1 MEEFCEILQDAL
13 IKHPR
18 VGTNGCSLAW
28 DIEDTEDK
36 QFDMENQEQVE
47 RLFKIYSY
55 IKATTALPTK
65 GNARIVGSYGWKHT
79 IERQKWTDENN
90 TYVSNGEV
98 MICMICAGFKPRWD
112 KDERHP
118 NCQFSISKKSLMEHL
133 KRLHPNH
140 Y

>member
-13 IKHPR
+13 IKYPF
-18 VGTNGCSLAW
+18 VNSNGCAYLCERG
-28 DIEDTEDK
+28 D

-98 MICMICAGFKPRWD
+98 MICMICAGFKPRWG
-112 KDERHP
+112 KNEHSP
-118 NCQFSISKKSLMEHL
+118 NCEFSISKKSLMEHL